1 MATTQRKRSAGQKS
15 ARTDRMAAEP
25 TGPVTDP
32 AANTEATDP
41 SATLTAA
48 YWQALDNSDEATGT
62 IPAELLDAVRRAY
75 LSVPKRNQQRGDLA
89 TRLNAEALQRMVES
103 GNVAPGRLQ
112 AMQALSTLFAEAN
125 ASSAQAAAAPPH
137 DPVPGVAG
145 LLAALDHARAS
156 ILAELT
162 DEQRE
167 RLAEVD
173 PSDPEARDASD
184 RTVDC
189 LAKIGTRVLNG
200 RKRKPPT
207 RSGKDLGQVIRDAVE
222 QNPGRPVDLPTIAK
236 IGGVKQSGL
245 WSRWTANKT
254 PGVQAVEDD
263 NGRKAFIA
271 A

>member
-1 MATTQRKRSAGQKS
+1 MATTQRKRSTGQKS
-15 ARTDRMAAEP
+15 PRTDRTAAEP
-25 TGPVTDP
+25 AGPVTD
-32 AANTEATDP
+32 AAATTDATDP
-41 SATLTAA
+41 SVTLTAT
-48 YWQALDNSDEATGT
+48 YWRALDDSDEATGT
-62 IPAELLDAVRRAY
+62 IPAEQLDAVRKAY

-112 AMQALSTLFAEAN
+112 AIQALSALFAEAN
-125 ASSAQAAAAPPH
+125 ASSGQAPTAAPH

-145 LLAALDHARAS
+145 LLTALDHARES

-162 DEQRE
+162 DDQRE
-167 RLAEVD
+167 RLADVD
-173 PSDPEARDASD
+173 PSDAEAQDASD
-184 RTVDC
+184 RTVEC

-207 RSGKDLGQVIRDAVE
+207 RSGKNLGEVIRDAVE
-222 QNPGRPVDLPTIAK
+222 NNPGRPLDLATIAK
-236 IGGVKQSGL
+236 IGGVKASGL

-254 PGVQAVEDD
+254 AGVQAVEDD